1 MSVGLGPNFINF
13 INFNNFIN
21 FGFCAFFRIVIVKL
35 CNIQVV

>member
-1 MSVGLGPNFINF
+1 MPVGLGPKLYKLHI
-13 INFNNFIN
+13 NFIN